1 MSFPMVV
8 AISTEALLLIL
19 VIAATLNGMSSE
31 IKKHRLEDPTFKP
44 GGSDLVA
51 FIILM
56 LWMGFQA
63 WKAWSVIR
71 TLL

>member
-1 MSFPMVV
+1 MVV

-19 VIAATLNGMSSE
+19 VIAVTLNGMSSE
-31 IKKHRLEDPTFKP
+31 INKNRLEDPTFNP
-44 GGSDLVA
+44 GA
-51 FIILM
+51 FVILM

>member
-19 VIAATLNGMSSE
+19 VIAVTLNGMSSE

-44 GGSDLVA
+44 SGSDWAA
-51 FIILM
+51 FVILM